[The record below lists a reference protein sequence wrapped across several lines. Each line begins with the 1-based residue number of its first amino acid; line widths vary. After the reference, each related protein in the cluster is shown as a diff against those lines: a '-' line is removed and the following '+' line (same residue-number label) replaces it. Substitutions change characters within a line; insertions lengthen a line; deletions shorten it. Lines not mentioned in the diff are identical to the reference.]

1 MHHSRTT
8 HTNPAPLPSRTPQV
22 VELAADAILA
32 ALAATTERI
41 KVTGRPP
48 ENTQS
53 ALPPALQSIAK
64 MREESELAELQK
76 KTLKKQLGES
86 GTFGDLWSLVFGLS
100 PVYLVGL
107 VLG

>member
-1 MHHSRTT
+1 M
-8 HTNPAPLPSRTPQV
+8 
-22 VELAADAILA
+22 
-32 ALAATTERI
+32 
-41 KVTGRPP
+41 TGRPP

-86 GTFGDLWSLVFGLS
+86 ETFGDLW
-100 PVYLVGL
+100 
-107 VLG
+107 